1 MSASPRQS
9 KSDEGLTLE
18 TSALKSLYS
27 GQFTFGYHPSIHIL
41 MNLFVCLYWLGALQ
55 KFVKDVNGEEESK
68 PKHEEPSTLEE
79 EEHET
84 GYYKQLA
91 PLNI

>member
-1 MSASPRQS
+1 M
-9 KSDEGLTLE
+9 L
-18 TSALKSLYS
+18 
-27 GQFTFGYHPSIHIL
+27 IHEL
-41 MNLFVCLYWLGALQ
+41 VCLYWLGALQ

-84 GYYKQLA
+84 GYYKLLA
-91 PLNI
+91 PRNFYGLPVQSPNIIWFININLILLGLRVNWQLTNE